1 MTKGMV
7 CAPQPEAVEAGAMAL
22 KRGGNAVDAAMTC
35 ALVQTVV
42 DPMMCG
48 IAGFGTMQLY
58 LPDHGTGGHHGYID
72 FHTTAPA
79 SATATMWQDQI
90 KSQAR
95 DGFGFILHNRANEAG
110 YESIMTPGSLKA
122 YSEAVAE
129 YGTFEWRD
137 IIQPAIE
144 HAEDGFVIRP
154 HVDEFWSASNVMGR
168 MSVVDKLSQCPAT
181 KEIYFDNDG
190 NTYPV
195 GARVKNPGMKRTL
208 ERIRDGGAETFYSGE
223 LGEEIAAD
231 MAAQGGRITFDDLK
245 NYRTVRS
252 EPIWGEYRGHKVA
265 CGQPPGGGV
274 MILEML
280 NILEHFDLRAMTHNS
295 ADYIAIV
302 AEAMKLATIDK
313 DNLMGDPAFDDV
325 PIRDF
330 IDRQQAGRNA
340 EQIRAGE
347 KANVIRLGEAEES
360 KDTTHVTVVDEAGNC
375 VSMTHSLGMPSGVV
389 SPGMG
394 FMYNGCMGAFDPRP
408 GMPHSIGPGKR
419 RFTAMCPTIVFKGD
433 DPYVVVG
440 APGGTFITMGV
451 LQAILNVM
459 DFDMTMLEA
468 VAAPRFTANSNT
480 IDVSNRIP
488 HFVTRELEDRGYPVV
503 RNPFSYVFA
512 GVHGIRMED
521 GDRGRRWDG
530 GADPG
535 RDGIALEI

>member
-7 CAPQPEAVEAGAMAL
+7 CAPQPEAVEAGAFAL

-58 LPDHGTGGHHGYID
+58 LPGKGHHGFID
-72 FHTTAPA
+72 FHTTAPGA
-79 SATATMWQDQI
+79 ATETMWQDQI
-90 KSQAR
+90 KAQAR
-95 DGFGFILHNRANEAG
+95 DGFGFILHNRANECG

-122 YSEAVAE
+122 YYEAVAE
-129 YGTFEWRD
+129 YGTFEWKD
-137 IIQPAIE
+137 IIQPAID
-144 HAEDGFVIRP
+144 HADDGFVIRP
-154 HVDEFWSASNVMGR
+154 HVDEFWSAANVMGR
-168 MSVVDKLSQCPAT
+168 MSVGDKLREIPAT
-181 KEIYFDNDG
+181 KEIYCDEDG

-195 GARVKNPGMKRTL
+195 GARVKNPGMKQTL
-208 ERIRDGGAETFYSGE
+208 ERIRDGGAEIFYSGE
-223 LGEEIAAD
+223 IAEEIVAD
-231 MAAQGGRITFDDLK
+231 MAAHNGLLGLDDLR
-245 NYRTVRS
+245 NYKTIRA
-252 EPIWGEYRGHKVA
+252 EPIWGEYRGDRVS
-265 CGQPPGGGV
+265 CGHPPSGGV

-280 NILEHFDLRAMTHNS
+280 NILEHFDLGSMTHNS

-302 AEAMKLATIDK
+302 AEAMKYATIDK
-313 DNLMGDPAFDDV
+313 DNKMGDPAFDDV
-325 PIRDF
+325 PIKDF
-330 IDRQQAGRNA
+330 IDRQQAGRYA
-340 EQIRAGE
+340 DMIRSGE
-347 KANVIRLGEAEES
+347 KANVIRFGAPEES

-389 SPGMG
+389 TKGMG

-433 DPYVVVG
+433 DPYVVIG

-488 HFVTRELEDRGYPVV
+488 HFVTRDLESRGYPIE

-512 GVHGIRMED
+512 GVHGIRLPRH
-521 GDRGRRWDG
+521 GKRQWDG

-535 RDGIALEI
+535 RDGIALEV

>member
-7 CAPQPEAVEAGAMAL
+7 CAPQPEAVEAGAFAL

-58 LPDHGTGGHHGYID
+58 LPSKNHHGFID
-72 FHTTAPA
+72 FHTTAPEA
-79 SATATMWQDQI
+79 ATETMWQDQI
-90 KSQAR
+90 KAQAR
-95 DGFGFILHNRANEAG
+95 DGFGFILHNRANECG

-122 YSEAVAE
+122 YYEAVQE
-129 YGTFEWRD
+129 YGTFDWKD

-154 HVDEFWSASNVMGR
+154 HVDEFWTAANVMGR
-168 MSVVDKLSQCPAT
+168 MSVGDKLREIPAT
-181 KEIYFDNDG
+181 REIYCDQDG

-195 GARVKNPGMKRTL
+195 GSRVKNPGMKQTL
-208 ERIRDGGAETFYSGE
+208 ERIRDGGAEIFYSGE
-223 LGEEIAAD
+223 IAEEIAAD
-231 MAAQGGRITFDDLK
+231 VAAHNGLLSLDDLK
-245 NYRTVRS
+245 NYKTVRA
-252 EPIWGEYRGHKVA
+252 EPIWGEYRGDKVS
-265 CGQPPGGGV
+265 CGHPPGGGV

-280 NILEHFDLRAMTHNS
+280 NILEHFDLGAMTHNS

-302 AEAMKLATIDK
+302 AEAMKYATIDK
-313 DNLMGDPAFDDV
+313 DNKMGDPAFDDV
-325 PIRDF
+325 PIKDF
-330 IDRQQAGRNA
+330 IDRQQAGRYA
-340 EQIRAGE
+340 HMIRSGE
-347 KANVIRLGEAEES
+347 KANVIRFGEPEES
-360 KDTTHVTVVDEAGNC
+360 KDTTHVTVVDDAGNC

-389 SPGMG
+389 TKGMG

-433 DPYVVVG
+433 DPYVVIG

-451 LQAILNVM
+451 LQAVLNVL

-488 HFVTRELEDRGYPVV
+488 HFVTRELEARGYPIV

-512 GVHGIRMED
+512 GVHGIRLPKD
-521 GDRGRRWDG
+521 GKRQWDG

-535 RDGIALEI
+535 RDGIALEV

>member
-7 CAPQPEAVEAGAMAL
+7 CAPQPEAVEAGALAL

-58 LPDHGTGGHHGYID
+58 LPNKGHHGFID
-72 FHTTAPA
+72 FHTTAPGA
-79 SATATMWQDQI
+79 ATETMWEDQI
-90 KSQAR
+90 KAQAR
-95 DGFGFILHNRANEAG
+95 DGFGFILHNRANECG

-122 YSEAVAE
+122 YYEAVQE
-129 YGTFEWRD
+129 YGTFDWKD
-137 IIQPAIE
+137 VIQPAIE

-154 HVDEFWSASNVMGR
+154 HVDEFWSASNIMGR
-168 MSVVDKLSQCPAT
+168 MSVGDKLREIPAT
-181 KEIYFDNDG
+181 KEIYCDG
-190 NTYPV
+190 QGETYPV
-195 GARVKNPGMKRTL
+195 GSRVKNPGMKQTL
-208 ERIRDGGAETFYSGE
+208 ERIRDGGAEIFYSGE
-223 LGEEIAAD
+223 IAEEIAAD
-231 MAAQGGRITFDDLK
+231 VAAHNGLLSLNDLK
-245 NYRTVRS
+245 NYKTVRA
-252 EPIWGEYRGHKVA
+252 EPIWGEYRGDKVS
-265 CGQPPGGGV
+265 CGHPPSGGV
-274 MILEML
+274 MMLEML
-280 NILEHFDLRAMTHNS
+280 NILEHFDLRSMTHNS
-295 ADYIAIV
+295 ADYITIV
-302 AEAMKLATIDK
+302 AEAMKYATIDK
-313 DNLMGDPAFDDV
+313 DNKMGDPAFDDV
-325 PIRDF
+325 PVKDF
-330 IDRQQAGRNA
+330 IDRQQAGHYA
-340 EQIRAGE
+340 HMIRSGE
-347 KANVIRLGEAEES
+347 KANVIRFGEPEES

-389 SPGMG
+389 TQGMG

-408 GMPHSIGPGKR
+408 DMPHSIGSGKR

-433 DPYVVVG
+433 DPYVVIG

-451 LQAILNVM
+451 LQAVLNVL

-488 HFVTRELEDRGYPVV
+488 HFVTEELESRGYPIV

-512 GVHGIRMED
+512 GVHGIRMPND
-521 GDRGRRWDG
+521 GNRKWDG

-535 RDGIALEI
+535 RDGIALEV

>member
-22 KRGGNAVDAAMTC
+22 KRGGNAVDAAITT

-58 LPDHGTGGHHGYID
+58 LPDQGHHGFID
-72 FHTTAPA
+72 FHTTAA
-79 SATATMWQDQI
+79 SSATETMWADQI

-110 YESIMTPGSLKA
+110 YEAIMTPGSLKA
-122 YSEAVAE
+122 YGEAVAE
-129 YGTFEWRD
+129 YGTLDWKD
-137 IIQPAIE
+137 IIQPAID

-154 HVDEFWSASNVMGR
+154 HVDEFWSAANVMGR
-168 MSVVDKLSQCPAT
+168 MSVVDKLHQCPTT
-181 KEIYFDNDG
+181 KEIYCDENGD
-190 NTYPV
+190 TYPV
-195 GARVKNPGMKRTL
+195 GARVKNPGMKQTL
-208 ERIRDGGAETFYSGE
+208 ERIRDNGPEIFYSGE
-223 LGEEIAAD
+223 IAEEIASD
-231 MAAQGGRITFDDLK
+231 MADNGGRVTLDDLK
-245 NYRTVRS
+245 NYKTVRA
-252 EPIWGEYRGHKVA
+252 EPIWGEYRGHKVS

-280 NILEHFDLRAMTHNS
+280 NILEHFDLGAMTHNS
-295 ADYIAIV
+295 ADYIATV
-302 AEAMKLATIDK
+302 AEAMKYATIDK

-325 PIRDF
+325 PVKTF
-330 IDRQQAGRNA
+330 IDRQQAGRYA
-340 EQIRAGE
+340 DLIRSGE
-347 KANVIRLGEAEES
+347 KANVIRLDGPEES
-360 KDTTHVTVVDEAGNC
+360 KDTTHVTVVDDSGNC
-375 VSMTHSLGMPSGVV
+375 VSMTHSLGMPSGVI

-433 DPYVVVG
+433 DPYVVIG

-488 HFVTRELEDRGYPVV
+488 HFVTRDLEERGYPVV

-512 GVHGIRMED
+512 GVHGIRLAG

-535 RDGIALEI
+535 RGGSALEV

>member
-7 CAPQPEAVEAGAMAL
+7 CAPQPEAVEAGALAL

-58 LPDHGTGGHHGYID
+58 LPNRGHHGFID
-72 FHTTAPA
+72 FHTTAPGA
-79 SATATMWQDQI
+79 ATETMWEDQI
-90 KSQAR
+90 KAQAR
-95 DGFGFILHNRANEAG
+95 DGFGFILHNRANECG

-122 YSEAVAE
+122 YYEAVSE
-129 YGTFEWRD
+129 YGTFDWKD

-154 HVDEFWSASNVMGR
+154 HVDEFWSAANVMGR
-168 MSVVDKLSQCPAT
+168 MSVGDKLREIPAT
-181 KEIYFDNDG
+181 KEIYCDEEG

-208 ERIRDGGAETFYSGE
+208 ERIRDGGAEIFYSGE
-223 LGEEIAAD
+223 IAEEIAAD
-231 MAAQGGRITFDDLK
+231 MAAHDGLLSLDDLK
-245 NYRTVRS
+245 NYKTVRA
-252 EPIWGEYRGHKVA
+252 EPIWGEYRGDKVS
-265 CGQPPGGGV
+265 CGHPPSGGV

-280 NILEHFDLRAMTHNS
+280 NILEHFDLGSMTHNS

-302 AEAMKLATIDK
+302 AEAMKYATIDK
-313 DNLMGDPAFDDV
+313 DNKMGDPAFDDV
-325 PIRDF
+325 PIKDF
-330 IDRQQAGRNA
+330 IDRQQAGRYA
-340 EQIRAGE
+340 DMIRSGE
-347 KANVIRLGEAEES
+347 KANVIRLDGPEES

-433 DPYVVVG
+433 DPYVVIG

-451 LQAILNVM
+451 LQAVLNVL

-488 HFVTRELEDRGYPVV
+488 HFVTEELQARGYPIE

-512 GVHGIRMED
+512 GVHGIRLPND
-521 GDRGRRWDG
+521 GKRRWDG

-535 RDGIALEI
+535 RDGIALEV

>member
-22 KRGGNAVDAAMTC
+22 KRGGNAVDAAITC

-48 IAGFGTMQLY
+48 LAGFGTAQLY
-58 LPDHGTGGHHGYID
+58 LPKAGHHGFID

-79 SATATMWQDQI
+79 AATETMWEDQI

-110 YESIMTPGSLKA
+110 YQSIMTPGSLKA
-122 YSEAVAE
+122 YSEAVE
-129 YGTFEWRD
+129 EHGTFDWKD
-137 IIQPAIE
+137 IIQPAID
-144 HAEDGFVIRP
+144 HAAEGFVIRP
-154 HVDEFWSASNVMGR
+154 HVDEFWSSANVMGR
-168 MSVVDKLSQCPAT
+168 MSVLEKLQQCPAT
-181 KEIYFDNDG
+181 KEIYCDEHG
-190 NTYPV
+190 ETYPV
-195 GARVKNPGMKRTL
+195 GARVKNPGMKQTL
-208 ERIRDGGAETFYSGE
+208 ERIRDGGAEIFYSGD
-223 LGEEIAAD
+223 LAEEIAHD
-231 MAAQGGRITFDDLK
+231 MAQNGGLITIDDLK
-245 NYRTVRS
+245 NYKTVRA
-252 EPIWGEYRGHKVA
+252 EPIWGEYRGHKVS

-280 NILEHFDLRAMTHNS
+280 NILEHFNLGEMVHNS

-302 AEAMKLATIDK
+302 AEAMKYATIDK
-313 DNLMGDPAFDDV
+313 DNKMGDPAFEDV

-330 IDRQQAGRNA
+330 LSRDHAA
-340 EQIRAGE
+340 ECAERIKNGE
-347 KANVIRLGEAEES
+347 KANVIRLGEPEES
-360 KDTTHVTVVDEAGNC
+360 KDTTHVTVVDEDGNC

-389 SPGMG
+389 SPGLG

-433 DPYVVVG
+433 EPYIVIG

-468 VAAPRFTANSNT
+468 VAAPRITANSNT

-488 HFVTRELEDRGYPVV
+488 HFVTRELEERGYPVV

-512 GVHGIRMED
+512 GVHGIRLAG

-535 RDGIALEI
+535 RDGIALEV

>member
-7 CAPQPEAVEAGAMAL
+7 CAPQPEAVEAGALAL

-58 LPDHGTGGHHGYID
+58 LPEKNHHGYID
-72 FHTTAPA
+72 FHTTAPGA
-79 SATATMWQDQI
+79 ATETMWADQI

-95 DGFGFILHNRANEAG
+95 DGFGFILYNRANECG
-110 YESIMTPGSLKA
+110 YEAIMTPGSLKA
-122 YSEAVAE
+122 YYEAVSE
-129 YGTFEWRD
+129 YGTFDWKD

-168 MSVVDKLSQCPAT
+168 MSMLDKMRYT
-181 KEIYFDNDG
+181 KPTREIYCDDNG
-190 NTYPV
+190 QTYPV
-195 GARVKNPGMKRTL
+195 GTRVKNPGMKRTL
-208 ERIRDGGAETFYSGE
+208 ERIRDGGAETFYGGE

-231 MAAQGGRITFDDLK
+231 MAANGGLLNLDDLR
-245 NYRTVRS
+245 NYKTIRS
-252 EPIWGEYRGHKVA
+252 EPLWGNYRGHKVA
-265 CGQPPGGGV
+265 SAQAPAGGG
-274 MILEML
+274 MIIEML
-280 NILEHFDLRAMTHNS
+280 NILENFDLGNMGHNS
-295 ADYIAIV
+295 PDYIATV
-302 AEAMKLATIDK
+302 AEAMKFATIDK
-313 DNLMGDPAFDDV
+313 DNKMGDPSFDDV
-325 PIRDF
+325 PIHEFLDRDY
-330 IDRQQAGRNA
+330 AA
-340 EQIRAGE
+340 QIAARIKAGE
-347 KANVIRLGEAEES
+347 KANVIRLDGPEES
-360 KDTTHVTVVDEAGNC
+360 KDTTHVTVVDQYGNA

-389 SPGMG
+389 TDGMG

-408 GMPHSIGPGKR
+408 GTPHSIGPGKR

-468 VAAPRFTANSNT
+468 VAAPRITANSNT
-480 IDVSNRIP
+480 IDFSNRIP
-488 HFVTRELEDRGYPVV
+488 HFVTNELASRGYPIE
-503 RNPFSYVFA
+503 RNPFGYVFA
-512 GVHGIRMED
+512 GVHGIRLP
-521 GDRGRRWDG
+521 GGNHKWDG

-535 RDGIALEI
+535 RDGMALEV

>member
-58 LPDHGTGGHHGYID
+58 LPDQNHHGYID

-79 SATATMWQDQI
+79 SATETMWEDQI

-95 DGFGFILHNRANEAG
+95 DGFGFILHNRANECG
-110 YESIMTPGSLKA
+110 YEAIMTPGSLKA

-129 YGTFEWRD
+129 YGTFDWKD
-137 IIQPAIE
+137 IVQPAIN

-154 HVDEFWSASNVMGR
+154 HVDEFWSAENVMGR
-168 MSVVDKLSQCPAT
+168 MSVVDRLRQCEAT
-181 KEIYFDNDG
+181 KEIYFDDSG
-190 NTYPV
+190 QTYPV
-195 GARVKNPGMKRTL
+195 GARVKNPGMKQTL
-208 ERIRDGGAETFYSGE
+208 ERIRDGGAEIFYSGD
-223 LGEEIAAD
+223 LAEEIAAD
-231 MAAQGGRITFDDLK
+231 MAAMGGRLSLDDLK
-245 NYRTVRS
+245 SYKTVRS

-295 ADYIAIV
+295 SDYIAVV
-302 AEAMKLATIDK
+302 AEAMKFATIDK

-325 PIRDF
+325 PIKDF
-330 IDRQQAGRNA
+330 IDRQRAGRYA
-340 EQIRAGE
+340 DLIRAGE
-347 KANVIRLGEAEES
+347 KADVIRLGEPEES
-360 KDTTHVTVVDEAGNC
+360 KDTTHVTVVDGAGNC

-389 SPGMG
+389 SPNMG

-433 DPYVVVG
+433 DPYVVIG

-488 HFVTRELEDRGYPVV
+488 HFVTGELEQRGYPIV

-512 GVHGIRMED
+512 GVHGIRMENS
-521 GDRGRRWDG
+521 DRGCRWDG

-535 RDGIALEI
+535 RDGIALEV

>member
-7 CAPQPEAVEAGAMAL
+7 CAPQPEAVEAGAFAL

-58 LPDHGTGGHHGYID
+58 LPGQGHHGFID
-72 FHTTAPA
+72 FHTTAPGA
-79 SATATMWQDQI
+79 ATETMWEDQI
-90 KSQAR
+90 KAQAR
-95 DGFGFILHNRANEAG
+95 DGFGFILHNRANECG
-110 YESIMTPGSLKA
+110 YESIMPGSLKA
-122 YSEAVAE
+122 YYEAVQE
-129 YGTFEWRD
+129 YGTFDWKD

-154 HVDEFWSASNVMGR
+154 HVDEFWSAANVMGR
-168 MSVVDKLSQCPAT
+168 MSVGDKLREIPAT
-181 KEIYFDNDG
+181 REIYCDEDG
-190 NTYPV
+190 NTYAV
-195 GARVKNPGMKRTL
+195 GSRVKNPGMKQTL
-208 ERIRDGGAETFYSGE
+208 ERIRDGGAEIFYSGE
-223 LGEEIAAD
+223 IAEEIAAD
-231 MAAQGGRITFDDLK
+231 VAAHGGLLSLDDLK
-245 NYRTVRS
+245 NYKTVRA
-252 EPIWGEYRGHKVA
+252 EPIWGEYRGDKVS
-265 CGQPPGGGV
+265 CGHPPSGGV

-280 NILEHFDLRAMTHNS
+280 NILEHFDLGSMTHNS
-295 ADYIAIV
+295 ADYIEIV
-302 AEAMKLATIDK
+302 AEAMKFATIDK
-313 DNLMGDPAFDDV
+313 DNKMGDPAFDDV
-325 PIRDF
+325 PIAEF
-330 IDRQQAGRNA
+330 IDRQQAGRYANM
-340 EQIRAGE
+340 IREGE
-347 KANVIRLGEAEES
+347 KANVIRFGEPEES

-389 SPGMG
+389 TQGMG

-433 DPYVVVG
+433 EPYVVIG

-451 LQAILNVM
+451 LQAVLNVM

-488 HFVTRELEDRGYPVV
+488 HFVTEELESRGYPIV

-512 GVHGIRMED
+512 GVHGIRIPND
-521 GDRGRRWDG
+521 GKRRWEG

-535 RDGIALEI
+535 RDGIALEV

>member
-7 CAPQPEAVEAGAMAL
+7 CAPQPEAVEAGALAL

-58 LPDHGTGGHHGYID
+58 LPNKGHHGFID
-72 FHTTAPA
+72 FHTTAPGA
-79 SATATMWQDQI
+79 ATETMWEDQI
-90 KSQAR
+90 KAQAR
-95 DGFGFILHNRANEAG
+95 DGFGFILHNRANECG

-122 YSEAVAE
+122 YYEAVQE
-129 YGTFEWRD
+129 YGTFDWKD
-137 IIQPAIE
+137 VIQPAIE

-154 HVDEFWSASNVMGR
+154 HVDEFWSASNIMGR
-168 MSVVDKLSQCPAT
+168 MSVGDKLREIPAT
-181 KEIYFDNDG
+181 KEIYCDDRG
-190 NTYPV
+190 ETYPV
-195 GARVKNPGMKRTL
+195 GSRVKNPGMKLTL
-208 ERIRDGGAETFYSGE
+208 ERIRDGGAEIFYSGE
-223 LGEEIAAD
+223 IAEEIAAD
-231 MAAQGGRITFDDLK
+231 VAVHNGLLSLNDLK
-245 NYRTVRS
+245 NYKTVRT
-252 EPIWGEYRGHKVA
+252 EPIWGEYRGDKVS
-265 CGQPPGGGV
+265 CGHPPSGGV
-274 MILEML
+274 MMLEML
-280 NILEHFDLRAMTHNS
+280 NILEHFDLRSMTHNS

-302 AEAMKLATIDK
+302 AEAMKYATIDK
-313 DNLMGDPAFDDV
+313 DNKMGDPAFDDV
-325 PIRDF
+325 PIKDF
-330 IDRQQAGRNA
+330 IDRQQAGRYA
-340 EQIRAGE
+340 HMIRSGK
-347 KANVIRLGEAEES
+347 KANVIRFGEPEES

-389 SPGMG
+389 TQGMG

-408 GMPHSIGPGKR
+408 DMPHSIGSGKR
-419 RFTAMCPTIVFKGD
+419 RFTAMCPTIVFKSD
-433 DPYVVVG
+433 DPYVVIG

-451 LQAILNVM
+451 LQAVLNVL

-488 HFVTRELEDRGYPVV
+488 HFVTEELESRGYPIV

-512 GVHGIRMED
+512 GVHGIRMPND
-521 GDRGRRWDG
+521 GKRKWDG

-535 RDGIALEI
+535 RDGIALEV